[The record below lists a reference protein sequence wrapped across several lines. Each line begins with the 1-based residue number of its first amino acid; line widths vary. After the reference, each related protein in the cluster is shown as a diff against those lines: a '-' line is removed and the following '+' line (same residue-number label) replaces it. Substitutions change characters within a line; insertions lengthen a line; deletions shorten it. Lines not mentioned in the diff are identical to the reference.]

1 MAYTKSYNE
10 PIVTHAYAKSM
21 NAQPAVEERKVLD
34 DALAQ
39 SSDISERL
47 AQALSSNMNI
57 TPIKFGNIAEE
68 SVSNNGSSNLEQD
81 NHPFLNHGHLSNNDD
96 ESSQLQH
103 LISILPCGIIIVDN
117 RGMIKQCNT
126 AASQLMQCNLLHQQ
140 WRDVVDQ
147 VFQPQADDG
156 HEVSLASGRKVRVDT
171 RALGYQPGQLIILTD
186 LTETRRL
193 QQQVAQNE
201 RLVYLGRMMASLAHQ
216 IRTPL
221 SAVTLQ
227 AANLQSPNL
236 TLGLAKRFSQK
247 IQKGLGLIERQVK
260 DMLLFVRDG
269 KSSKV
274 ALSWQSV
281 HQTVDDFMKTLIA
294 KRNISIV
301 GNHPKNLIQLLGQQD
316 DLIGALQNIAENA
329 IQAIPSDQQGV
340 IEFSSSVKKQ
350 FVEIIIA
357 DNGYGMSDEQKS
369 KIFEPF
375 YTSKATGTG
384 LGLAICRTIIYQ
396 HGGEIDVTSQMGKGT
411 RFEIKLPIYIH
422 AVDSQKTKLT
432 KQQNKPQQ
440 HFAVGGSK

>member
-1 MAYTKSYNE
+1 MTFTKSYSE
-10 PIVTHAYAKSM
+10 PVVQHAYAKVM
-21 NAQPAVEERKVLD
+21 DTKPALEEQQVLD

-39 SSDISERL
+39 SSEISKRL
-47 AQALSSNMNI
+47 EQALFLDGEPTAFPLSNLV
-57 TPIKFGNIAEE
+57 EE
-68 SVSNNGSSNLEQD
+68 GSNTSVPNQVEFKQKNNTFRKVGSNNS
-81 NHPFLNHGHLSNNDD
+81 D

-117 RGMIKQCNT
+117 SGMIKQCNT
-126 AASQLMQCNLLHQQ
+126 AASQLMQCKLLHQQ
-140 WRDVVDQ
+140 WRDIVKK

-201 RLVYLGRMMASLAHQ
+201 RLVYLGKMMASLAHQ

-236 TLGLAKRFSQK
+236 SLELAKRFSQK
-247 IQKGLGLIERQVK
+247 IQKGLSLIERQVK

-274 ALSWQSV
+274 PIRWSTV

-294 KRNISIV
+294 KRTIAIV
-301 GNHPKNLIQLLGQQD
+301 GHHSAGMTQLVGQQD

-329 IQAIPSDQQGV
+329 IQAIPSEQDGT
-340 IEFSSSVKKQ
+340 IEFSSLIDQQ
-350 FVEIIIA
+350 FLVIVLA
-357 DNGYGMSDEQKS
+357 DNGHGMSTDQQT

-375 YTSKATGTG
+375 FTSKVTGTG
-384 LGLAICRTIIYQ
+384 LGLAICRTIIRQ
-396 HGGEIDVTSQMGKGT
+396 HGGDIKVSSQPGSGT
-411 RFEIKLPIYIH
+411 RFEIRLPIYKH
-422 AVDSQKTKLT
+422 AGVSTKIKPI

-440 HFAVGGSK
+440 SFAVGGSK